1 MSALLKQI
9 FDGIFTCKDK
19 SRKLTRKN
27 LPRNSLQHCVRVERA
42 LPPFC
47 PWVLSPVKCNK
58 EVAGGG
64 GRDVGTVHR
73 GPELWVCPL
82 WVAKSPAIW
91 GHLRKGSCHLCETTH
106 SLIVWMLQQ
115 KLHHVLLTS
124 PQRDLLVRS
133 SWTGFCLLDASG
145 GLCLWISSSL
155 GRCRWIS
162 FTKNYHT

>member
-64 GRDVGTVHR
+64 GAG
-73 GPELWVCPL
+73 C
-82 WVAKSPAIW
+82 
-91 GHLRKGSCHLCETTH
+91 GH
-106 SLIVWMLQQ
+106 
-115 KLHHVLLTS
+115 S
-124 PQRDLLVRS
+124 PQRAWALGLSLVSGKEPCYLGASEERVLS
-133 SWTGFCLLDASG
+133 PLWDNPFPDCVDVAAETSPCAPYLPTEGSPCQVLLDWFLPPG
-145 GLCLWISSSL
+145 CLWWPLSL
-155 GRCRWIS
+155 NFFQSW
-162 FTKNYHT
+162 KM